1 MPTKYT
7 IEEAKS
13 GRSSCKNTKCKGKID
28 KDELRIGVHVEVDDH
43 FMSKWYHVECF
54 PKPKKL
60 GASKEE
66 FVEEY
71 LEDETKDKLL
81 QNETSKEVIIRQM
94 EKGVR
99 KSGGD
104 DDDGVAGSST
114 GPSDYL
120 QNIKTH
126 AAILIEEKEEDN
138 GSSSTSIKPSKKAK
152 RMSKGEKALAEAY
165 LKFASMKNAE
175 LQDVLVYNRVKKTG
189 TKEALL
195 IRVVD
200 GYVNGRIGRCLD
212 CQKGKL
218 SITDDG
224 DAIQCKG
231 YFDEEGGYRVSC
243 KSRFPVDAVQRYKPW
258 FIQELTDEEEALMDE
273 QMTVGKESNGE
284 ADTSKLPGDLVQA
297 VNNIE
302 WDLSS
307 KQNIKKVTTAMVEL
321 CASETSPI
329 DFPSALAKG
338 KMEVGK
344 MILEHKNES
353 ASVVLNL
360 IVAKYGL
367 KEKNAKNAKRRT
379 EQVEAAMTVGANAG
393 IVEAFNELAE
403 LYFAEKNSNAAI
415 SYKKVIEAI
424 KELDFEITEE
434 NALGLGMGKTKVD
447 RIGKASAIKI
457 HQFVTTGEIEK
468 LVEKRAQH
476 A

>member
-1 MPTKYT
+1 
-7 IEEAKS
+7 
-13 GRSSCKNTKCKGKID
+13 
-28 KDELRIGVHVEVDDH
+28 
-43 FMSKWYHVECF
+43 
-54 PKPKKL
+54 
-60 GASKEE
+60 
-66 FVEEY
+66 
-71 LEDETKDKLL
+71 
-81 QNETSKEVIIRQM
+81 
-94 EKGVR
+94 
-99 KSGGD
+99 
-104 DDDGVAGSST
+104 
-114 GPSDYL
+114 
-120 QNIKTH
+120 
-126 AAILIEEKEEDN
+126 
-138 GSSSTSIKPSKKAK
+138 
-152 RMSKGEKALAEAY
+152 
-165 LKFASMKNAE
+165 
-175 LQDVLVYNRVKKTG
+175 
-189 TKEALL
+189 
-195 IRVVD
+195 
-200 GYVNGRIGRCLD
+200 
-212 CQKGKL
+212 
-218 SITDDG
+218 
-224 DAIQCKG
+224 
-231 YFDEEGGYRVSC
+231 
-243 KSRFPVDAVQRYKPW
+243 
-258 FIQELTDEEEALMDE
+258 MDE

-434 NALGLGMGKTKVD
+434 NALGLGKVSNTIAWILSIAD
-447 RIGKASAIKI
+447 VRIIIYNSF
-457 HQFVTTGEIEK
+457 Q
-468 LVEKRAQH
+468 Q
-476 A
+476 

>member
-1 MPTKYT
+1 MNHGDFSFFY
-7 IEEAKS
+7 
-13 GRSSCKNTKCKGKID
+13 SS
-28 KDELRIGVHVEVDDH
+28 V
-43 FMSKWYHVECF
+43 
-54 PKPKKL
+54 
-60 GASKEE
+60 
-66 FVEEY
+66 
-71 LEDETKDKLL
+71 
-81 QNETSKEVIIRQM
+81 
-94 EKGVR
+94 
-99 KSGGD
+99 
-104 DDDGVAGSST
+104 
-114 GPSDYL
+114 
-120 QNIKTH
+120 
-126 AAILIEEKEEDN
+126 
-138 GSSSTSIKPSKKAK
+138 
-152 RMSKGEKALAEAY
+152 
-165 LKFASMKNAE
+165 
-175 LQDVLVYNRVKKTG
+175 
-189 TKEALL
+189 
-195 IRVVD
+195 
-200 GYVNGRIGRCLD
+200 
-212 CQKGKL
+212 
-218 SITDDG
+218 
-224 DAIQCKG
+224 
-231 YFDEEGGYRVSC
+231 
-243 KSRFPVDAVQRYKPW
+243 RYKPW

-434 NALGLGMGKTKVD
+434 NALGLGKVSNTIAWILSIAD
-447 RIGKASAIKI
+447 VRIIIYNSF
-457 HQFVTTGEIEK
+457 Q
-468 LVEKRAQH
+468 Q
-476 A
+476 

>member
-1 MPTKYT
+1 VIFLFFY
-7 IEEAKS
+7 
-13 GRSSCKNTKCKGKID
+13 SS
-28 KDELRIGVHVEVDDH
+28 V
-43 FMSKWYHVECF
+43 
-54 PKPKKL
+54 
-60 GASKEE
+60 
-66 FVEEY
+66 
-71 LEDETKDKLL
+71 
-81 QNETSKEVIIRQM
+81 
-94 EKGVR
+94 
-99 KSGGD
+99 
-104 DDDGVAGSST
+104 
-114 GPSDYL
+114 
-120 QNIKTH
+120 
-126 AAILIEEKEEDN
+126 
-138 GSSSTSIKPSKKAK
+138 
-152 RMSKGEKALAEAY
+152 
-165 LKFASMKNAE
+165 
-175 LQDVLVYNRVKKTG
+175 
-189 TKEALL
+189 
-195 IRVVD
+195 
-200 GYVNGRIGRCLD
+200 
-212 CQKGKL
+212 
-218 SITDDG
+218 
-224 DAIQCKG
+224 
-231 YFDEEGGYRVSC
+231 
-243 KSRFPVDAVQRYKPW
+243 RYKPW

-434 NALGLGMGKTKVD
+434 NALGLGKVSNTIAWILSIAD
-447 RIGKASAIKI
+447 VRIIIYNSF
-457 HQFVTTGEIEK
+457 Q
-468 LVEKRAQH
+468 Q
-476 A
+476 

>member
-1 MPTKYT
+1 M
-7 IEEAKS
+7 
-13 GRSSCKNTKCKGKID
+13 
-28 KDELRIGVHVEVDDH
+28 
-43 FMSKWYHVECF
+43 
-54 PKPKKL
+54 
-60 GASKEE
+60 
-66 FVEEY
+66 
-71 LEDETKDKLL
+71 L

-165 LKFASMKNAE
+165 LKFASMKNVE

-243 KSRFPVDAVQRYKPW
+243 KSRFPIDAVQRW
-258 FIQELTDEEEALMDE
+258 VSI
-273 QMTVGKESNGE
+273 N
-284 ADTSKLPGDLVQA
+284 
-297 VNNIE
+297 
-302 WDLSS
+302 
-307 KQNIKKVTTAMVEL
+307 
-321 CASETSPI
+321 
-329 DFPSALAKG
+329 
-338 KMEVGK
+338 
-344 MILEHKNES
+344 
-353 ASVVLNL
+353 
-360 IVAKYGL
+360 
-367 KEKNAKNAKRRT
+367 
-379 EQVEAAMTVGANAG
+379 
-393 IVEAFNELAE
+393 
-403 LYFAEKNSNAAI
+403 
-415 SYKKVIEAI
+415 
-424 KELDFEITEE
+424 
-434 NALGLGMGKTKVD
+434 
-447 RIGKASAIKI
+447 
-457 HQFVTTGEIEK
+457 
-468 LVEKRAQH
+468 
-476 A
+476 